1 MFEKFAE
8 TINNAGKAV
17 GEKTKLGTDV
27 VKANFKISSE
37 ELFDKVSEKKASI
50 EALKEHVRKIKGVL
64 LCQNCG
70 AEVDA
75 ENDYC
80 GKCGTKIEKPEPVEE
95 APAEETEE
103 VIDHEDTVE
112 ADAAGE
118 EAPEIKVEV
127 DPEDKPEE

>member
-1 MFEKFAE
+1 MNSKVKKTLAYMLCFSM
-8 TINNAGKAV
+8 IVSAGM
-17 GEKTKLGTDV
+17 T
-27 VKANFKISSE
+27 
-37 ELFDKVSEKKASI
+37 
-50 EALKEHVRKIKGVL
+50 GVHS
-64 LCQNCG
+64 
-70 AEVDA
+70 
-75 ENDYC
+75 
-80 GKCGTKIEKPEPVEE
+80 EE

>member
-1 MFEKFAE
+1 MP
-8 TINNAGKAV
+8 IVSAGM
-17 GEKTKLGTDV
+17 T
-27 VKANFKISSE
+27 
-37 ELFDKVSEKKASI
+37 
-50 EALKEHVRKIKGVL
+50 GVHS
-64 LCQNCG
+64 
-70 AEVDA
+70 
-75 ENDYC
+75 
-80 GKCGTKIEKPEPVEE
+80 EE

>member
-1 MFEKFAE
+1 MK
-8 TINNAGKAV
+8 
-17 GEKTKLGTDV
+17 
-27 VKANFKISSE
+27 

-127 DPEDKPEE
+127 DPEDKSEE